1 MWLDFA
7 FQELFGLEQ
16 RLSEETADLYFD
28 TISEKLRTPEFLP
41 RALYERFNLE
51 VLATTDSPLD
61 SLADHQAI
69 RESNW
74 KARILPTFR
83 PDPVVDPEFAG
94 FAENIAK
101 LGEKTGEDTST
112 WAGYLNA
119 LRMTRVRF
127 RELGCTATDHGHPT
141 ARTANL
147 STAEAAELFARVIAG
162 SADAQQ
168 QELFRAQMLTEMARM
183 SLEDGLVM
191 QIHPGS
197 ARNHNRKLYE
207 RYGRDVGADIPMP
220 TNYVD
225 ALRPLLDQ
233 FGNERDLTIILF
245 TLDESAYSRELA
257 PLAGHYPCL
266 RLGPP
271 WWFHDSPEGMM
282 RFREQVTETAG
293 FYNTVG
299 FNDDTRAFLSI
310 PARHDMSRRMDCAF
324 LAKLVAEHRLEE
336 DEALEVAHD
345 LAYRLGEKG
354 ISAVEDAAWR
364 IRRLSTIRRR
374 ARLSAGTRLGRV
386 RWTVCAMLFVA
397 TSINYM
403 DRQVIAIL
411 KPTLEHSIGMT
422 EVSYGYI
429 VDAFQIAYAIGLLA
443 AGRLIDKLGTRIGYM
458 LVMAVWSLSAMG
470 HALASTVL
478 EFGFARF
485 FLGLGESGN
494 FPAAIKTVAEWFP
507 QNERSLATGIFNSG
521 ANVGAIL
528 APAIVPWVTL
538 RYGWHAAFLT
548 TGLFSVLWIVWWFRN
563 YRKPTDHSTLTG
575 AELRHIYQEAAAD
588 MGPSPS
594 VPWRRL
600 LGFRQTWAF
609 SIAKFL
615 TDPIWWFYLFW
626 LPSYFSAKFNLNLS
640 HLGLPLII
648 VYNVSAIG
656 SIGGGWLPAP
666 FRRLGLSPNYAR
678 LAAMLFCACLV
689 VPIYTAS

>member
-1 MWLDFA
+1 MAETKA
-7 FQELFGLEQ
+7 FNNP
-16 RLSEETADLYFD
+16 
-28 TISEKLRTPEFLP
+28 TP
-41 RALYERFNLE
+41 
-51 VLATTDSPLD
+51 
-61 SLADHQAI
+61 
-69 RESNW
+69 
-74 KARILPTFR
+74 
-83 PDPVVDPEFAG
+83 
-94 FAENIAK
+94 
-101 LGEKTGEDTST
+101 ST
-112 WAGYLNA
+112 
-119 LRMTRVRF
+119 
-127 RELGCTATDHGHPT
+127 
-141 ARTANL
+141 
-147 STAEAAELFARVIAG
+147 
-162 SADAQQ
+162 
-168 QELFRAQMLTEMARM
+168 
-183 SLEDGLVM
+183 
-191 QIHPGS
+191 
-197 ARNHNRKLYE
+197 
-207 RYGRDVGADIPMP
+207 
-220 TNYVD
+220 
-225 ALRPLLDQ
+225 
-233 FGNERDLTIILF
+233 
-245 TLDESAYSRELA
+245 
-257 PLAGHYPCL
+257 
-266 RLGPP
+266 
-271 WWFHDSPEGMM
+271 
-282 RFREQVTETAG
+282 
-293 FYNTVG
+293 
-299 FNDDTRAFLSI
+299 
-310 PARHDMSRRMDCAF
+310 
-324 LAKLVAEHRLEE
+324 
-336 DEALEVAHD
+336 
-345 LAYRLGEKG
+345 
-354 ISAVEDAAWR
+354 
-364 IRRLSTIRRR
+364 
-374 ARLSAGTRLGRV
+374 LSAGTRLGRV

-458 LVMAVWSLSAMG
+458 LVMAVWSFSAMG

-548 TGLFSVLWIVWWFRN
+548 TGLFSVLWILWWFRY
-563 YRKPTDHSTLTG
+563 YRTPTDHSTLT
-575 AELRHIYQEAAAD
+575 ARELRHIYQEAAAD

-615 TDPIWWFYLFW
+615 TDPIWYFYLFW
-626 LPSYFSAKFNLNLS
+626 LPSYFSAKFNLILS
-640 HLGLPLII
+640 HLGLPLIN

-678 LAAMLFCACLV
+678 LAAMLFCAFLV
-689 VPIYTAS
+689 IPIYTASSAKSVWTAIALISLAAGAHQGWSANLFTTSSDMFPRSAVGAVVGIGGMAGSVGSALFAFFAGHILQLTHSYAVLFGIAASAYLLALIVMYLLAPGLKKVEFAA